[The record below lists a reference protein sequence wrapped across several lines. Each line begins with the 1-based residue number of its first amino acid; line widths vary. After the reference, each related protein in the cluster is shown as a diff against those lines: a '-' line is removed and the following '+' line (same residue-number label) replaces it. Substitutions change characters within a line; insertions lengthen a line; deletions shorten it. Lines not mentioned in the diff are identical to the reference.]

1 MWFFNIWKK
10 RNQQQQEI
18 VDPDMKYLIVGLG
31 NIGGEYNNT
40 RHNIGFEVVDYM
52 AEEKGVTFKSAT
64 QASIAT
70 IKHKGRTL
78 ILLKPSTYMNLS
90 GKAVNYWMQKEK
102 IKQENLL
109 IIVDDLNLEFGRIRL
124 RGKGSD
130 GGHNGIKDINATI
143 GQKYARVR
151 VGIGDDFRKGQQVD
165 FVLGKWSSEEKDKLP
180 EIIKLASDMSKSY
193 TAIGL
198 AHTMSAFNS

>member
-1 MWFFNIWKK
+1 
-10 RNQQQQEI
+10 
-18 VDPDMKYLIVGLG
+18 MKYLIVGLG
-31 NIGGEYNNT
+31 NIGGEYDNT

-52 AEEKGVTFKSAT
+52 AEEKDTQFKPGT
-64 QASIAT
+64 QGSTAT

-78 ILLKPSTYMNLS
+78 VLLKPSTYMNLS
-90 GKAVNYWMQKEK
+90 GKSVNYWMQKEK
-102 IKQENLL
+102 IKQENLVV
-109 IIVDDLNLEFGRIRL
+109 IVDDLNLEFGRIRL

-165 FVLGKWSSEEKDKLP
+165 CVLGKRSSEEKKKLP

-193 TAIGL
+193 AAIGL
-198 AHTMSAFNS
+198 AHTMSAFNNGPKTKPSKKPDSNL